1 MWGGSGSW
9 RTATAYDATEAI
21 LTGLKSSQTRE
32 QLQKT
37 LSEPRFSVKGA
48 VGNIEF
54 QPSGDR
60 FAKGILVKVQPGKA
74 SGTGYDFVP
83 LK

>member
-21 LTGLKSSQTRE
+21 LTGLKSGQTRE
-32 QLQKT
+32 QLQKA
-37 LSEPRFSVKGA
+37 LSDPNFSIEGA
-48 VGNIEF
+48 TGEVRF

-60 FAKGILVKVQPGKA
+60 IAKGVLVKVQPGKS